1 MSIWVPIIPFLI
13 GSIFCIEIA
22 VHLGLTTKTE
32 DEEIRKSRKN
42 FGFAFTFFYCI
53 CSILFVIYIQKNFFI
68 DVSNTL
74 LVPLTF
80 VVILL
85 IYAVIYLLFKNLFR
99 NTKIN

>member
-42 FGFAFTFFYCI
+42 FGFAFTFFLLYLFNTICNLHSKKLFYRCI
-53 CSILFVIYIQKNFFI
+53 KYSFSTSHVRCYITYI
-68 DVSNTL
+68 RCDIPT
-74 LVPLTF
+74 
-80 VVILL
+80 I
-85 IYAVIYLLFKNLFR
+85 
-99 NTKIN
+99 